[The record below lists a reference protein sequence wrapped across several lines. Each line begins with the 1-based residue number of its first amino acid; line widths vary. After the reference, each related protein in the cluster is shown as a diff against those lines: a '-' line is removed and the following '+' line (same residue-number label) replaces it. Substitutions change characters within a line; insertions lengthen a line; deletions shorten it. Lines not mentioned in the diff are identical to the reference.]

1 LWNDELIT
9 KYHAVMARP
18 RKFDE
23 AEVVQAARDQ
33 FWLHGFNGTSLDDLT
48 DVTGL
53 GRGSLYAAF
62 TDKRTLYLRAID
74 DYATA
79 LTDQVLADLR
89 VPDKSGR
96 DRLVDHIRAVTK
108 LLTADT
114 KSRGCLMAKS
124 AAEMGATDKEVARR
138 VRKWLDAYQRDIAEA
153 IRVAQRDGDI
163 DPDADPEE
171 LALLVLALLRGAE
184 ALRKGGMPPRAIV
197 AVAEQAIALLPRP

>member
-1 LWNDELIT
+1 
-9 KYHAVMARP
+9 MARP

-62 TDKRTLYLRAID
+62 TDKRTLFLRALD

-79 LTDQVLADLR
+79 LANQVFTDLR
-89 VPDKSGR
+89 DPERSGR
-96 DRLVDHIRAVTK
+96 DRLVNHIRSITK

-114 KSRGCLMAKS
+114 KGKGCLMAKT

-138 VRKWLDAYQRDIAEA
+138 VRKWLDGYQRDLADA
-153 IRVAQRDGDI
+153 VRAAQRDGDI
-163 DPDADPEE
+163 AADADADE
-171 LALLVLALLRGAE
+171 LALLILALLRGAE

-197 AVAEQAIALLPRP
+197 AIADQAIALLPRP

>member
-1 LWNDELIT
+1 
-9 KYHAVMARP
+9 MARP

-53 GRGSLYAAF
+53 GRGSLYGAF
-62 TDKRTLYLRAID
+62 TDKRALFLRALD

-79 LTDQVLADLR
+79 VMDQVLADLR
-89 VPDKSGR
+89 DPEKSGR
-96 DRLVDHIRAVTK
+96 DRLVDHIRSITK

-114 KSRGCLMAKS
+114 KGRGCLMAKS
-124 AAEMGATDKEVARR
+124 AAEIGATDKDVARR
-138 VRKWLDAYQRDIAEA
+138 IRNWLDGYQRDIAEA
-153 IRVAQRDGDI
+153 IRAAQRDGDI
-163 DPDADPEE
+163 DPDADPDE
-171 LALLVLALLRGAE
+171 LALLILALLRGAE

>member
-1 LWNDELIT
+1 
-9 KYHAVMARP
+9 MARP

-53 GRGSLYAAF
+53 GRGSLYGAF
-62 TDKRTLYLRAID
+62 TDKRALFLRALD
-74 DYATA
+74 DYATL
-79 LTDQVLADLR
+79 LTDQMLADLR
-89 VPDKSGR
+89 DPAKKGR
-96 DRLVDHIRAVTK
+96 DRLVDHIRSVTK

-114 KSRGCLMAKS
+114 KGRGCLMAKS

-138 VRKWLDAYQRDIAEA
+138 IRKWFHAYQRDIAEA
-153 IRVAQRDGDI
+153 IQVGQRDGDI
-163 DPDADPEE
+163 DPYVDPDE
-171 LALLVLALLRGAE
+171 LALLILALLRGAE
-184 ALRKGGMPPRAIV
+184 ALRKGGMPPRAIA